1 MATVEP
7 VDVPN
12 TGNDRDDERL
22 QRLASGASARKEGW
36 KQTNEEMHLLA
47 DERRA
52 DGFDVVTVTTVHT
65 DTVTPDM
72 GDDTERFGFVHVVP
86 DNHADAVVDA
96 LDDLDVTRYEAYRST
111 VDNNAFLVVELLDE
125 SASRAL
131 LFASYYD
138 PTEATAM
145 IDAARERGV
154 LYTHLKRIDGTH
166 LGTIRHEAFE
176 PLIGSNG

>member
-1 MATVEP
+1 MP
-7 VDVPN
+7 D

-22 QRLASGASARKEGW
+22 QRLASGASVRKKGW
-36 KQTNEEMHLLA
+36 EQTNEEMELLA

-52 DGFDVVTVTTVHT
+52 DGFDVVTATTLHT

-72 GDDTERFGFVHVVP
+72 GDDPERFGFVHVVP
-86 DNHADAVVDA
+86 DNHADAVADA
-96 LDDLDVTRYEAYRST
+96 LDALDVTRYEAYRST
-111 VDNNAFLVVELLDE
+111 VDGNAFLVVELIDE
-125 SASRAL
+125 STSRAL

-145 IDAARERGV
+145 VAAARERDV

-166 LGTIRHEAFE
+166 LGTIRHEAIE
-176 PLIGSNG
+176 PLLGTDT

>member
-1 MATVEP
+1 M
-7 VDVPN
+7 PN

-36 KQTNEEMHLLA
+36 KQTNEELELLA
-47 DERRA
+47 EERRA
-52 DGFDVVTVTTVHT
+52 DGFDVVTATTVHT

-72 GDDTERFGFVHVVP
+72 GDDPERFGFVHVVP

-96 LDDLDVTRYEAYRST
+96 LEDLDVTRYEAYRST

-125 SASRAL
+125 SAGRAL
-131 LFASYYD
+131 LFPSYYD
-138 PTEATAM
+138 PTAAPGM
-145 IDAARERGV
+145 VAAARERDV

-166 LGTIRHEAFE
+166 LGTIRHEAIE
-176 PLIGSNG
+176 PLIGADA